1 MSPSYQRILCP
12 VDFDENSLAALNA
25 ATDLARRSDGTV
37 FVLHVVPMIVQP
49 TAMPVYVDI
58 YKSQEETA
66 WARLKGLARK
76 TLTGVKY
83 ELLVHMGEPATS
95 IISIEKKVKPDLLVM
110 ATHAHRHA

>member
-1 MSPSYQRILCP
+1 MSPLYQRILCP
-12 VDFDENSLAALNA
+12 IDFDENSMAALNA

-66 WARLKGLARK
+66 WARLKDVARTNLAGL
-76 TLTGVKY
+76 KY
-83 ELLVHMGEPATS
+83 ELMVTMGEPAGS
-95 IISIEKKVKPDLLVM
+95 IIKMQKKVDAGLIVM
-110 ATHAHRHA
+110 A

>member
-12 VDFDENSLAALNA
+12 IDFDENSLAALHA

-66 WARLKGLARK
+66 WARLKDVARK
-76 TLTGVKY
+76 TLTGRQIRIAGAYGRAGRQHHSASK
-83 ELLVHMGEPATS
+83 
-95 IISIEKKVKPDLLVM
+95 
-110 ATHAHRHA
+110 RR